1 MDSGGDQPLRYST
14 AKQVAILLLVAIALR
29 LSLAWWLDHQ
39 LQGRFA
45 FGDSESYWALARCI
59 AHGEP
64 FQFGSADAR
73 IFRTPGYPSILATV
87 FLLAG
92 DEPSPMWGRALGA
105 GLGALAVLG
114 VWWLAGRLFGP
125 RAGLLAGAVAACYP
139 GAVVTSL
146 LVLSEAPFSPFMLA
160 QLGLWIEAWRS
171 PSRRRA
177 GLLAFAAGL
186 AAGAAT
192 LMRPSWLLF
201 TPFAL
206 LIGVLAPRQR
216 PRHLGLGLV
225 MVIGLC
231 VAMAPWWIRNAQI
244 TGHFV
249 PTTLQ
254 LGASLYDGLN
264 PAANGASNM
273 EFVPG
278 FNESRAK
285 RFSAGEGAGETF
297 EYYLDRQYRDAAV
310 AWACSHPGRAVQLA
324 GIKFCRL
331 WNVWP
336 NEPRFSGWPVRLA
349 MLGTYVPVMLLALLG
364 IARTIRCGWP
374 YVLCWLPAVYLTV
387 LHVIFVSSI
396 RYREPAMLAL
406 IVLAAGAALGMKE
419 QVSGNNSALPA

>member
-1 MDSGGDQPLRYST
+1 MDSGGDQPVRYSRT
-14 AKQVAILLLVAIALR
+14 KQVAVLLAVALALR
-29 LSLAWWLDHQ
+29 LAVAWWLDHR

-45 FGDSESYWALARCI
+45 FGDSESYWVLARCI

-64 FQFGSADAR
+64 YQFGSADAR
-73 IFRTPGYPSILATV
+73 VFRTPGYPAILAPV
-87 FLLAG
+87 FLLVG
-92 DEPSPMWGRALGA
+92 DEPSPMWGRVLGA
-105 GLGALAVLG
+105 GLGTLAVLG

-125 RAGLLAGAVAACYP
+125 RAGLLAGTAAAFYP
-139 GAVVTSL
+139 GAVVTSV
-146 LVLSEAPFSPFMLA
+146 LVLSEAPFAPFMLA
-160 QLGLWIEAWRS
+160 QLGLWTGAWRS
-171 PSRRRA
+171 PSPCRT
-177 GLLAFAAGL
+177 GQLAFAAGL

-201 TPFAL
+201 TPFAV
-206 LIGVLAPRQR
+206 LIGVMASRQR
-216 PRHLGLGLV
+216 LRHLGLGLA
-225 MVIGLC
+225 MGLGLC
-231 VAMAPWWIRNAQI
+231 VAMAPWWTRNAQI

-264 PAANGASNM
+264 PAASGASNM
-273 EFVPG
+273 DFVKD

-285 RFSAGEGAGETF
+285 RFRAGQGAGETF

-310 AWACSHPGRAVQLA
+310 AWASSHPGRVIQLA
-324 GIKFCRL
+324 GIKFGRL

-336 NEPRFSGWPVRLA
+336 NEPKFSSWPIRLA
-349 MLGTYVPVMLLALLG
+349 MVGTYVPVLVFALIG
-364 IARTIRCGWP
+364 IAKTIRWGWP
-374 YVLCWLPAVYLTV
+374 YVLCWLPGVYLTF

-419 QVSGNNSALPA
+419 QVLGNNSAPPA